1 MRALFVNENLGGHAT
16 VHANL
21 RRALEEFPPVQADF
35 VDVPPPTF
43 RRRVMGT
50 RIPGLAG
57 MDLDFQSLRFQLAAS
72 AAARPLV
79 KRALSGHDV
88 MHVYS
93 HTISWL
99 FADLL
104 RSLPSVVA
112 TDATNEQNMQLRP
125 YRRTAIGTEV
135 SSRPIAA
142 LERRAL
148 ASATMV
154 VAQSEWAANSL
165 RGLGVPE
172 DRLRIVRYGVPV
184 PAHMPQ
190 HTRTDLPE
198 IVFVGKTMERKGGN
212 LLREV
217 FRSHLRGRARLIL
230 VTQEPGPDEDGIIV
244 YRDVRPGDGRLDAI
258 LQRAAVF
265 ALPTDTD
272 MSPNAI
278 LEAMSAGLPVVS
290 TDQAAIPELVVS
302 GQTGMLVRPGDTK
315 ALAAALLDLI
325 EDPDRAR
332 HMGALG
338 YRRAQELFDVH
349 KTTQDLVD
357 VLELAQDLWRDRRQ
371 ATGR

>member
-1 MRALFVNENLGGHAT
+1 
-16 VHANL
+16 
-21 RRALEEFPPVQADF
+21 
-35 VDVPPPTF
+35 
-43 RRRVMGT
+43 
-50 RIPGLAG
+50 